1 MRGKKKTIRLGE
13 LQLRIMKVLWSAA
26 EPVSVADVQ
35 QALDGEPLAYT
46 TIATMLRKM
55 EDRDLVRHRE
65 DGRKYLYEPVV
76 TSGQAS
82 RFMADDFVH
91 RMFEGSV
98 TAAVNHLL
106 ETRDVNP
113 DELAELERL
122 IQRHKRKK

>member
-1 MRGKKKTIRLGE
+1 MRGKKSIRLGQ

-26 EPVSVADVQ
+26 GPVSVADVQ

-46 TIATMLRKM
+46 TVATMLRKM
-55 EDRDLVRHRE
+55 EDRDLVVHHE
-65 DGRKYLYEPVV
+65 DGRKYLYEAVV
-76 TSGQAS
+76 TSVQAS
-82 RFMADDFVH
+82 RSMADDFVH

-106 ETRDVNP
+106 ETRDVDP

-122 IQRHKRKK
+122 IRRHKRKK